1 MKNFQK
7 KTLLKMAQVKMGMV
21 FFPHITLKIMVIKA
35 KTTKQANVDF
45 LFLLTAL
52 NYRRILEN
60 FGEAD
65 WNYAE
70 QDTKEFM
77 LELRKRV

>member
-1 MKNFQK
+1 MTNYQK
-7 KTLLKMAQVKMGMV
+7 RTLLKMAQVKMGMV
-21 FFPHITLKIMVIKA
+21 FFPHITLKVLIKKA
-35 KTTKQANVDF
+35 KSTKQANRDF
-45 LFLLTAL
+45 LFLLTSL
-52 NYRRILEN
+52 NYRRIKEN

-70 QDTKEFM
+70 KDSKEFM